1 MNFTV
6 SVIGFISRPPEVI
19 RSTLIFI
26 GLSLLNFYTLN
37 YLWINEEIHFL
48 LPIKLDQPFS
58 RRSVSG
64 AYSIFLL
71 NRASRL
77 YNFYD

>member
-37 YLWINEEIHFL
+37 YL
-48 LPIKLDQPFS
+48 
-58 RRSVSG
+58 
-64 AYSIFLL
+64 
-71 NRASRL
+71 
-77 YNFYD
+77 